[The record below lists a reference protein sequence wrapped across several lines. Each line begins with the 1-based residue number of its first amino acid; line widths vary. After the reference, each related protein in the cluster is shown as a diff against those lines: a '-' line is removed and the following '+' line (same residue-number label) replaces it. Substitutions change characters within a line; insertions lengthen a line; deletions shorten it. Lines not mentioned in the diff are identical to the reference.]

1 MAGNQ
6 AERKEHLLT
15 FNWRKRRN
23 LLESLVLAALFP
35 GYLIAKVIPK
45 NQRLCVFGSSSGE
58 QFGDNS
64 KYLFL
69 HAAREARD
77 VTCVYIS
84 RNPGI
89 VKLLRDNGFRAE
101 YLYSRRGVAASV
113 RASKA
118 FVTHS
123 TDDIHRLLLGGARVI
138 QLWHGTPLKKIGYQT
153 RTEGL
158 PRWMRFKIGLLK
170 VLYRLFPYLDGTMSF
185 DHFCVSSDQVR
196 DSFREAFRIL
206 DSSMVTVGQPRN
218 DCLSPEFP
226 LQPGLFPEVALL
238 ERLKKDDA
246 KLVAWLPT
254 YRRLAGFGVVNLLFD
269 FGFDENECERMLAR
283 LNLHLVVKPHPHERD
298 ALASRLQGTDRVHV
312 YEPVDP
318 YPLLR
323 YTDVLLTDYS
333 SVFFDYLLRDQP
345 VIFTPFDYGD
355 YQKYSGEFYYDY
367 DLVTPGPKCRDWKEV
382 LHELEVVCQKQARG
396 ESDDFATQRK
406 TVCRKFNQ
414 FGDSFSRRV
423 WQEFCS
429 SGAVG
434 AEHDVARV
442 KSK

>member
-1 MAGNQ
+1 L
-6 AERKEHLLT
+6 RI
-15 FNWRKRRN
+15 NWRKRRN
-23 LLESLVLAALFP
+23 LLESLVLAVLFP

-58 QFGDNS
+58 QFADNS

-77 VTCVYIS
+77 ITCVFIS
-84 RNPGI
+84 RNLK
-89 VKLLRDNGFRAE
+89 VVSFLRDNGYEAE

-118 FVTHS
+118 FITHS

-153 RTEGL
+153 KTEGL
-158 PRWMRFKIGLLK
+158 PRWMRFKIGILR
-170 VLYRLFPYLDGTMSF
+170 VLYRLFPYLDGTLSF
-185 DHFCVSSDQVR
+185 DRFCVSSDQVR
-196 DSFREAFRIL
+196 ESFKEAFRIP
-206 DSSMVTVGQPRN
+206 DSTMVTVGQPRN

-238 ERLKKDDA
+238 EQLKKDDA

-254 YRRLAGFGVVNLLFD
+254 YRRLAGFSVVNLLFD
-269 FGFDENECERMLAR
+269 YGFDETKCDRLLAR

-298 ALASRLQGTDRVHV
+298 ALVSSLRGTDRVHV

-345 VIFTPFDYGD
+345 VIFTPFDHGD

-367 DLVTPGPKCRDWKEV
+367 DRITPGPKCRDWNEV
-382 LHELEVVCQKQARG
+382 FHELNVICQKQARG
-396 ESDDFATQRK
+396 ESDGFAMQREA
-406 TVCRKFNQ
+406 VCRKFNR
-414 FGDSFSRRV
+414 FKDGFSRRV
-423 WQEFCS
+423 LKEFCS
-429 SGAVG
+429 SSVVG
-434 AEHDVARV
+434 ADDDGARV